1 MLMKNRMQGK
11 ELFIGGIALIV
22 LRSILQQMVDR
33 TGRSSDATDFLL
45 GILFGVGIGLL
56 MLFVW
61 RLVRS
66 PRIDRELTGESI
78 LFHYAFQARADGL
91 LSIPVA
97 GAVSFMYGHPEQKAQ
112 RRGNVI
118 GVRFLPAPSTSNNW

>member
-66 PRIDRELTGESI
+66 PRIDR
-78 LFHYAFQARADGL
+78 
-91 LSIPVA
+91 
-97 GAVSFMYGHPEQKAQ
+97 
-112 RRGNVI
+112 
-118 GVRFLPAPSTSNNW
+118 TS